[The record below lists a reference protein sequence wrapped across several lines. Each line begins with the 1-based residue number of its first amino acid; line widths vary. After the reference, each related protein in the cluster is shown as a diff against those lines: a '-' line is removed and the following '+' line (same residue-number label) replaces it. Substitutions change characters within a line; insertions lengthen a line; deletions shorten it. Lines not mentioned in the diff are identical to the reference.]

1 MFVHLHNHTHY
12 SLLDGLTK
20 TDELVA
26 RAKEEGSMAVAITD
40 HGVLYGAIEF
50 YQKCKKAGVKPII
63 GVEAYLAPASRHDKN
78 TRADGRSYHLVL
90 LAENNTGYKN
100 LIKLVSLA
108 HLEGFYYKP
117 RIDWELL
124 NQHHEG
130 LIATSACLGG
140 EISQLILSGDL
151 TKARKRILEYS
162 ELFGPDHYYLEIM
175 DHPELD
181 GQEKVNQQ
189 LIAFSKELGVPLVA
203 TNDVHYFRPEDAE
216 AQDIL
221 LCLQNKKKIDDTD
234 RMRMIGHG
242 DYSMRPAAEMEKVF
256 AHVPEAIANTVKIAE
271 MCNLDIPLGEIQLPF
286 FDVPEGHD
294 GNSYLRYLCERGL
307 EKKYGLIKDGDS
319 YRLQDGQE
327 AIAHNLSLEKIKER
341 LDYELGVIAKMGWPS
356 YFLIVSDF
364 VNWAKD
370 NKIVVG
376 PGRGSAAGS
385 LVCYLTGITNLDPL
399 LYDLLFER
407 FLNPDR
413 ISMPDID
420 MDFADIRRGDVLSY
434 VEKKYGQDH
443 VAQIITFGTMA
454 ARAAVRD
461 VGRVLGAPYDFCD
474 KISKSIP
481 PLTSLTKA
489 LAEVPE
495 VKELYQNDPEA
506 KKILDYAK
514 RLEGVA
520 RHSSTHA
527 CGVLIT
533 PKPLTEYVP
542 IQYASSAD
550 KSIISQYS
558 LHPVEDL
565 GLLKMDFL
573 GLKNLTI
580 IESALRIIKKTRGL
594 EIDIDNLPLHDEPTF
609 RLFQQGETTG
619 VFQFESSGMKRYL
632 RELKPTEFEDIIA
645 MVALYRPGPMEWIP
659 DYIAG
664 KHQEKKV
671 VYLHPKLEPILART
685 YGVAIYQEQVM
696 QISRALAGFTPG
708 EADVLRKAMGKKIA
722 ALLAEQKEKFID
734 GCVKNGI
741 YKELAE
747 KVFSFIEP
755 FAGYGFNRSHAA
767 CYAMIGYQTAYLKAH
782 WPVEFMA
789 ALLTSDQH
797 DSDRVAIE
805 IEECRSM
812 GLKVMPPD
820 INESFDSFT
829 VVTAGTKENRTAAAD
844 EKVDTIRFGLNAV
857 KNVGEHI
864 VEVIIEERKQN
875 GPYSD
880 VFDFLERVNDRD
892 LNKKSLESLI
902 RSGALE
908 SCGERGFLLANIEKL
923 LLFNKEISKQQE
935 SRQVSLFA
943 SAPEFS
949 SLSRPQLLGADPV
962 APMDKLSWE
971 KELLGLY
978 ISDNPLSM
986 FSSYLQG
993 FSIPLAQL
1001 GKHRGDDYVVV
1012 AGVVT
1017 TMKKIITRKG
1027 ESMLFVKI
1035 EDKSGSVELL
1045 VFPGLLKSTLELW
1058 QDSSLIIGR
1067 GRLSEKDADLKI
1079 LLDQAS
1085 PLRADKPQE
1094 SIDDFKRLLLANKD
1108 NGRWR
1113 HANNAGG
1120 NWNKGAV
1127 AANKVIAAAVQTPI
1141 ANSAPKEMGS
1151 SLKIAFKRPPSPDQQ
1166 TSLKEI
1172 LAAYPGSSPVYLRVP
1187 EGKKDL
1193 VVKIG
1198 LAVDNS
1204 QALRTRLQSEFAG
1217 LAQIVAAEIDVIP
1230 VSSEKV

>member
-20 TDELVA
+20 IDELVG
-26 RAKEEGSMAVAITD
+26 RAKEEGSNAVAITD

-63 GVEAYLAPASRHDKN
+63 GYEAYLAPASRHDKN

-90 LAENNTGYKN
+90 LAENETGYKN

-124 NQHHEG
+124 TLHHEG
-130 LIATSACLGG
+130 VIALSACLGG
-140 EISQLILSGDL
+140 EISQHILNGDL
-151 TKARKRILEYS
+151 EKARKRIKEYS

-181 GQEKVNQQ
+181 GQAKVNEQ

-203 TNDVHYFRPEDAE
+203 TNDVHYFKPEDAE

-271 MCNLDIPLGEIQLPF
+271 MCNLEIPLGEIQLPF
-286 FDVPEGHD
+286 FEVPEGYD
-294 GNSYLRYLCERGL
+294 GNSYLRFLCERGL
-307 EKKYGLIKDGDS
+307 EKKYGLIKKDDVYLLKEG
-319 YRLQDGQE
+319 
-327 AIAHNLSLEKIKER
+327 ASLPNGLTQEKIIER
-341 LDYELGVIAKMGWPS
+341 LDYELSVVAKMGWPS
-356 YFLIVSDF
+356 YFLIVADF

-399 LYDLLFER
+399 HYDLLFER

-420 MDFADIRRGDVLSY
+420 MDFADARRGDVLDY
-434 VEKKYGQDH
+434 VGRKYGQDH

-461 VGRVLGAPYDFCD
+461 VGRVLGVPYDYCD

-481 PLTSLTKA
+481 MFTSLTKA

-495 VKELYQNDPEA
+495 IKEMYQNEPEA
-506 KKILDYAK
+506 KRILDYAK

-542 IQYASSAD
+542 IQYASSSD

-594 EIDIDNLPLHDEPTF
+594 EINIDELPLEDEAAY

-659 DYIAG
+659 DYISG
-664 KHQEKKV
+664 KHGDKKV
-671 VYLHPKLEPILART
+671 SYLHPKLEPILART

-708 EADVLRKAMGKKIA
+708 EADVLRKAMGKKIP

-820 INESFDSFT
+820 VNESFDSFT
-829 VVTAGTKENRTAAAD
+829 VVTAGTKENRMAGEN
-844 EKVDTIRFGLNAV
+844 EKVDTIRFGLNAI

-864 VEVIIEERKQN
+864 VGVIIAERKAN
-875 GPYSD
+875 GPYKD
-880 VFDFLERVNDRD
+880 VFDLLERVNDKD

-902 RSGALE
+902 KSGALE
-908 SCGERGFLLANIEKL
+908 SFGEMGFLLANLEKF
-923 LLFNKEISKQQE
+923 LLFNKENSKQQE

-943 SAPEFS
+943 AAPQFIH
-949 SLSRPQLLGADPV
+949 LSRPQLMESEPITSIER
-962 APMDKLSWE
+962 LSWE

-986 FSSYLQG
+986 FADYLSG
-993 FSIPLAQL
+993 FSVPLSRL
-1001 GKHRGDDYVVV
+1001 KNHRGDDYLVV
-1012 AGVVT
+1012 AGVIT
-1017 TMKKIITRKG
+1017 SLKKIITRKG

-1035 EDKSGSVELL
+1035 EDQSGSVELL
-1045 VFPGLLKSTLELW
+1045 IFPSLLKATSDLW
-1058 QDSSLIIGR
+1058 QDSNLVIAR

-1079 LLDQAS
+1079 LVDQAGPLSSSS
-1085 PLRADKPQE
+1085 PQA
-1094 SIDDFKRLLLANKD
+1094 SIDDFKRALLAAKTEN
-1108 NGRWR
+1108 RWR
-1113 HANNAGG
+1113 KKSN
-1120 NWNKGAV
+1120 GASWGQGASKPNPV
-1127 AANKVIAAAVQTPI
+1127 EPPTVTASIINEELEPA
-1141 ANSAPKEMGS
+1141 
-1151 SLKIAFKRPPSPDQQ
+1151 LRLAFKQAPDISQQ
-1166 TSLKEI
+1166 TILKEI
-1172 LAAYPGSSPVYLRVP
+1172 IARYPGKNAVYFRVP
-1187 EGKKDL
+1187 EGKIDNVL
-1193 VVKIG
+1193 KI
-1198 LAVDNS
+1198 AAVVDNS
-1204 QALRTRLQSEFAG
+1204 LALRQELRQALGES
-1217 LAQIVAAEIDVIP
+1217 AQVIEP
-1230 VSSEKV
+1230 DQD

>member
-20 TDELVA
+20 PDELIS
-26 RAKEEGSMAVAITD
+26 RAKEEGSNAVAITD

-63 GVEAYLAPASRHDKN
+63 GYEAYVAPASRHDKN

-90 LAENNTGYKN
+90 LAENEIGYKN

-124 NQHHEG
+124 TEYHEG
-130 LIATSACLGG
+130 VIALSACLGG
-140 EISQLILSGDL
+140 EISQHILNGDL
-151 TKARKRILEYS
+151 EKARTRILEFS

-175 DHPELD
+175 DHPELE
-181 GQEKVNQQ
+181 GQAKVNEQ

-203 TNDVHYFRPEDAE
+203 TNDVHYFHPEDDE

-221 LCLQNKKKIDDTD
+221 LCLQNKKKIDDVD

-242 DYSMRPAAEMEKVF
+242 DYSMRPAAEMEKAF
-256 AHVPEAIANTVKIAE
+256 AHVPEAISNTVKIAE
-271 MCNLDIPLGEIQLPF
+271 MCNVNIPLGETQLPLF
-286 FDVPEGHD
+286 EVPEGHD
-294 GNSYLRYLCERGL
+294 ENSYLRYLCERGL
-307 EKKYGLIKDGDS
+307 EKKYSLFKEGDAFVVKPGKGIIPND
-319 YRLQDGQE
+319 LTQE
-327 AIAHNLSLEKIKER
+327 QILER
-341 LDYELGVIAKMGWPS
+341 LDYELGIVTKMGWPA
-356 YFLIVSDF
+356 YFLIVADF

-399 LYDLLFER
+399 HYDLLFER

-413 ISMPDID
+413 VSMPDID
-420 MDFADIRRGDVLSY
+420 MDFADARRADVLDY
-434 VEKKYGQDH
+434 VAKKYGHDH

-461 VGRVLGAPYDFCD
+461 VGRVLDVPYDYCD

-481 PLTSLTKA
+481 MFTSLTKA

-495 VKELYQNDPEA
+495 IKEMYKNEPEA
-506 KKILDYAK
+506 KKILDFAK

-594 EIDIDNLPLHDEPTF
+594 EIDIDNLPLDDQAAYK
-609 RLFQQGETTG
+609 LFQQGETTG

-632 RELKPTEFEDIIA
+632 RELKPNEFEDIIA

-659 DYIAG
+659 DYIVG
-664 KHQEKKV
+664 KHGEKKV
-671 VYLHPKLEPILART
+671 EYLHPKLEPILDRT

-708 EADVLRKAMGKKIA
+708 EADVLRKAMGKKIP
-722 ALLAEQKEKFID
+722 ALLAEQKEKFTD

-741 YKELAE
+741 HKELAE

-789 ALLTSDQH
+789 ALLSADQQ

-812 GLKVMPPD
+812 GLKVMAPD

-829 VVTAGTKENRTAAAD
+829 VVTEGTKENRVADPD
-844 EKVDTIRFGLNAV
+844 EKVDTIRFGLNAI

-864 VEVIIEERKQN
+864 VEVLIKERKEN
-875 GPYSD
+875 GPFAD
-880 VFDFLERVNDRD
+880 TFDLLERVNDRD
-892 LNKKSLESLI
+892 LNKKSLDSLI
-902 RSGALE
+902 KSGALD
-908 SCGERGFLLANIEKL
+908 SFGERGLLLANLEKF
-923 LLFNKEISKQQE
+923 LLFNKESSKQKE

-943 SAPEFS
+943 SAPNAIE
-949 SLSRPQLLGADPV
+949 LSRPQLLEAEVIDP
-962 APMDKLSWE
+962 MEKLSWE
-971 KELLGLY
+971 KALLGLY

-986 FSSYLQG
+986 FVPYLSG
-993 FSIPLAQL
+993 FSIPLSQL
-1001 GKHRGDDYVVV
+1001 NSHRGDSYVVV
-1012 AGVVT
+1012 AGVIT

-1035 EDKSGSVELL
+1035 EDKTGSVELL
-1045 VFPGLLKSTLELW
+1045 VFPGLLKKTLDLW
-1058 QDSSLIIGR
+1058 QDSNIIITR
-1067 GRLSEKDADLKI
+1067 GRLSEKDADLK
-1079 LLDQAS
+1079 LLVDQAGILSSQS
-1085 PLRADKPQE
+1085 PQA
-1094 SIDDFKRLLLANKD
+1094 SIDEFKRLLLENKT
-1108 NGRWR
+1108 NNRWR
-1113 HANNAGG
+1113 GQGASNNWPA
-1120 NWNKGAV
+1120 KTPAGAV
-1127 AANKVIAAAVQTPI
+1127 KINKPQETVP
-1141 ANSAPKEMGS
+1141 SAITSIKKTETEPALRVVFKKMPS
-1151 SLKIAFKRPPSPDQQ
+1151 VDQKADLKKVLD
-1166 TSLKEI
+1166 K
-1172 LAAYPGSSPVYLRVP
+1172 YPGKNNVYLRVP
-1187 EGKKDL
+1187 EGKKDHII
-1193 VVKIG
+1193 KIAS
-1198 LAVDNS
+1198 LVDNS
-1204 QALRTRLQSEFAG
+1204 IDLRQSLKNILGEAV
-1217 LAQIVAAEIDVIP
+1217 QIVEPEIEDEFKI
-1230 VSSEKV
+1230 KI